1 MKNKK
6 FKKIVSCKL
15 YQTRI
20 SYLAKRVSSPLPTQ
34 KKASTKNL
42 NRIEKVEKDDEVEEG
57 VEIDL
62 DSNEDDE

>member
-20 SYLAKRVSSPLPTQ
+20 TYLTKRVSSPMPNQ
-34 KKASTKNL
+34 KKSSAKNL
-42 NRIEKVEKDDEVEEG
+42 NRIDKLDRDD
-57 VEIDL
+57 
-62 DSNEDDE
+62 

>member
-20 SYLAKRVSSPLPTQ
+20 TYLTKRVSSPMPNQ
-34 KKASTKNL
+34 KKSAKNL
-42 NRIEKVEKDDEVEEG
+42 NRIDKLDKDD
-57 VEIDL
+57 
-62 DSNEDDE
+62 